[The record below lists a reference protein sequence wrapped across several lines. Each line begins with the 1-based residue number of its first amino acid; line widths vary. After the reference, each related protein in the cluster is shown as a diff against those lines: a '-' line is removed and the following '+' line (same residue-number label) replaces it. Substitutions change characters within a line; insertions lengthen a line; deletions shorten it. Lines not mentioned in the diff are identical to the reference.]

1 MNQIYKSIKCCR
13 ISSDKKLKKVINFGR
28 IKLTG
33 IFPKHK
39 KKKILSTPLELVYS
53 ENSKLL
59 QLKHN
64 YNHKYLFNL
73 FFVTSDIEALILLSF
88 NLLPEISCI
97 IDEANSSEI
106 L

>member
-39 KKKILSTPLELVYS
+39 KKKILYNPIELVYS
-53 ENSKLL
+53 
-59 QLKHN
+59 
-64 YNHKYLFNL
+64 
-73 FFVTSDIEALILLSF
+73 
-88 NLLPEISCI
+88 
-97 IDEANSSEI
+97 
-106 L
+106 

>member
-64 YNHKYLFNL
+64 YNHKYLFGSNYGYRSGL
-73 FFVTSDIEALILLSF
+73 NRSMVKHLYKKYLYLKKKQ
-88 NLLPEISCI
+88 N
-97 IDEANSSEI
+97 
-106 L
+106 